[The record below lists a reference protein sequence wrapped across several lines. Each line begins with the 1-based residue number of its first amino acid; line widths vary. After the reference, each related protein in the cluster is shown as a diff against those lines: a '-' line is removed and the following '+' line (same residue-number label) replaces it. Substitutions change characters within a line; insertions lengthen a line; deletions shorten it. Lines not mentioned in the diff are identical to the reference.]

1 MESNPNSISNK
12 ITNFNSYSNQQISQ
26 ISNIS
31 SGLLENQ
38 VNKDNFFE
46 NYENPYIDTHLSNG
60 GENLHMNLNNEQ
72 NQYNR

>member
-12 ITNFNSYSNQQISQ
+12 ITNVNSYSNQQISQ

-38 VNKDNFFE
+38 VNNDNFIE

-60 GENLHMNLNNEQ
+60 VENLQMNLNNEQ